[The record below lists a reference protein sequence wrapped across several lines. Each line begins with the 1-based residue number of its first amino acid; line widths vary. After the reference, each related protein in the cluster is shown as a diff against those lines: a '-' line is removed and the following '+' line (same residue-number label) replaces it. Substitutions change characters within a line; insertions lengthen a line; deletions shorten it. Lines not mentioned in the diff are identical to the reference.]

1 MNVPLTVRAILSAI
15 GVGRRRSCALVILA
29 LSERVLISLILFP
42 SLATDDWWL
51 ITTNPI
57 TERIESMV
65 ITTMSSVR
73 VKADLFVKDET
84 LLEEEAAAEEDD
96 LKEIILRERL
106 HEKRDIETSLKFC
119 LLFHHTFT
127 QNTKIHTRPCVF
139 WVDEFWICGVV

>member
-1 MNVPLTVRAILSAI
+1 
-15 GVGRRRSCALVILA
+15 
-29 LSERVLISLILFP
+29 
-42 SLATDDWWL
+42 
-51 ITTNPI
+51 
-57 TERIESMV
+57 MV

-106 HEKRDIETSLKFC
+106 HEKRDMETSLKI
-119 LLFHHTFT
+119 LLLLHHTLK

-139 WVDEFWICGVV
+139 